1 MTEMELYKAESL
13 LTSRCKIG
21 LKRVNQYLLVERGEL
36 VYISSQVSTVGG
48 RSVTEMD
55 RVVAAMRKVVERLQS
70 ENESL
75 RKSAAKLRGTC
86 VTQLEAENKKLKVC
100 L

>member
-1 MTEMELYKAESL
+1 M
-13 LTSRCKIG
+13 
-21 LKRVNQYLLVERGEL
+21 
-36 VYISSQVSTVGG
+36 VYISSQDSTVGG
-48 RSVTEMD
+48 RSVTDMEQ
-55 RVVAAMRKVVERLQS
+55 VVAAMRKVVERLQS

-75 RKSAAKLRGTC
+75 RKSAAKPRGTC